1 MFLPLAPGNYG
12 YYNDGAWHDVKIPIS
27 ALTPWGAMGSG
38 MPLASLS
45 KLDMTMVANH
55 FVVADVFSST
65 GKPASSNP
73 TNPIYIDHVF
83 WSK

>member
-1 MFLPLAPGNYG
+1 M
-12 YYNDGAWHDVKIPIS
+12 KIPIS

-45 KLDMTMVANH
+45 KLDMTMVSNP
-55 FVVADVFSST
+55 FVVADVFSTT
-65 GKPASSNP
+65 GKPANSTP
-73 TNPIYIDHVF
+73 TNPIYVDRVF